1 MNIFF
6 LHAIFFE
13 AIISLSSHLSFS
25 KYYIL
30 F

>member
-1 MNIFF
+1 MNIIF

-25 KYYIL
+25 
-30 F
+30 